1 MSRKID
7 PGLLSVENEIAIMD
21 DTSKAIQEC
30 DVLRLR
36 HIPNLITRLRQ
47 FIEDEARSGSMEP
60 ALITPEYV
68 YRMWGGKV
76 PLEDIEAAMKQL

>member
-1 MSRKID
+1 MANDINKSKSLFCDTSIID
-7 PGLLSVENEIAIMD
+7 LSV
-21 DTSKAIQEC
+21 
-30 DVLRLR
+30 
-36 HIPNLITRLRQ
+36 RLRQ

-76 PLEDIEAAMKQL
+76 PLEDIEEAMKQL